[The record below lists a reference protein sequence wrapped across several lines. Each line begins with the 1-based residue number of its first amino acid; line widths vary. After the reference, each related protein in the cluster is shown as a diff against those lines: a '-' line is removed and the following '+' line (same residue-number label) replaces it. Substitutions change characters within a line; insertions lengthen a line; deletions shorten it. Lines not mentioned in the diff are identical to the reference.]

1 MCRLCLGTCVSDLTS
16 PWGELCSF
24 VQVSSSVAEH
34 LAHSLQDCSN
44 IQEIFQTLYSHG
56 SAISESKIR
65 EFEVET
71 ERLNR

>member
-1 MCRLCLGTCVSDLTS
+1 MPEVRSLKRHRLEQDSCS
-16 PWGELCSF
+16 P